1 MFHSAHAQARFPAR
15 SSSDPICQ
23 SLCER
28 RCPSSI
34 GNQKKRM
41 SGGDMIS
48 WQIWGMKDKTV
59 LKSCLS
65 SVPDRCGLMCTIW
78 LVAVNVACKTNEC
91 SRHINLTACK
101 QTGVTQLSE
110 YRFNI
115 WCPNSWMHQMF
126 DAFQQGTGSIKI
138 KLGCCQLFGCE
149 STFWG
154 NSPTPKS
161 LLMYMQKYIN
171 SFKVPVPLRLY
182 IWSIYKLAPLLDQE
196 VSHTYAHRGLFS
208 LHTHRSIQRQKSRN
222 SLKRL
227 KSEGQQ
233 DAHRGSDQRSTVC
246 LSRTELKV
254 LSADTQP
261 CYHGRKKTFFIATA
275 AVKQH
280 QLFPR
285 GWRNK

>member
-1 MFHSAHAQARFPAR
+1 MFHSTHAQARFPAR

-28 RCPSSI
+28 RCPSST
-34 GNQKKRM
+34 GNQKKKRM

-91 SRHINLTACK
+91 SRHIHLTACK

-161 LLMYMQKYIN
+161 LLMYMQKYIH

-196 VSHTYAHRGLFS
+196 VSHAYAHGGLFS
-208 LHTHRSIQRQKSRN
+208 LHTHRSIHRQKSR
-222 SLKRL
+222 SPLKRL
-227 KSEGQQ
+227 RSEGQQ
-233 DAHRGSDQRSTVC
+233 NAHKGSDQRSTVC

-261 CYHGRKKTFFIATA
+261 CYHGRKK
-275 AVKQH
+275 
-280 QLFPR
+280 
-285 GWRNK
+285 